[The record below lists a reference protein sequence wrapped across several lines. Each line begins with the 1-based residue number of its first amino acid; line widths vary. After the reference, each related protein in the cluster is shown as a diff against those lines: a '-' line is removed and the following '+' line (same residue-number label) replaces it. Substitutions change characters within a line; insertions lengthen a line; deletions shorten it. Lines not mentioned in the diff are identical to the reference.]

1 MKKKKAVAIFTSDL
15 HYSERA
21 PICRKEDDWFE
32 YQASTMK
39 WLGKLKKKLKC
50 ELFIVG
56 DLCDKSSAS
65 HELLNLIYDNMPS
78 CKITAGNHDIRMH
91 SMELLDKSGLGSLT
105 RYDKFALLNEPLV
118 IGDYEFIPFH
128 FGQELKPY
136 EGDKTGVA
144 LLHELIWEEEPF
156 PGAPKTG
163 NVKNLAKRLEG
174 FKYAFVGDNHAKF
187 ITHVGDLT
195 IVNHGSLMRL
205 TAKQIEYQP
214 SVWILYDDGSVESI
228 DVPCENDKIS
238 REHLEVKEIKDERIK
253 DFVESLKGGT
263 LIHDLNFVENLKEY
277 LASEKIDDSVI
288 ELLEEASDVPLK
300 FY

>member
-1 MKKKKAVAIFTSDL
+1 MKKKPIGIFTSDI

-50 ELFIVG
+50 ELFVVG
-56 DLCDKSSAS
+56 DLFEKAKVSN
-65 HELLNLIYDNMPS
+65 ELLNLTIDNMPP
-78 CKITAGNHDIRMH
+78 CNITIGNHDILYH

-105 RYDKFALLNEPLV
+105 RYDKFVLLNEPLV

-144 LLHELIWEEEPF
+144 LLHELIWENEPF
-156 PGAPKTG
+156 PGADKKG
-163 NVKNLAKRLEG
+163 NVKNIAKQLDG
-174 FKYAFVGDNHAKF
+174 FKYAFVGDNHDKF

-214 SVWILYDDGSVESI
+214 SVCVLYDDGSVESI
-228 DVPCENDKIS
+228 DVPCDKDKIS

-263 LIHDLNFVENLKEY
+263 LVHDLNFVENLKEY
-277 LASEKIDDSVI
+277 LASEKIGDSVV
-288 ELLEEASDVPLK
+288 ELLEEASDCNLK
-300 FY
+300 